1 MQDLL
6 TSLCD
11 IFALAPRDELAT
23 LLRDANNNVEL
34 AIELYLRQQA
44 SSACGNRLVGVRT
57 SARA

>member
-1 MQDLL
+1 VQDLL

-11 IFALAPRDELAT
+11 IFALAPRDELAK

-44 SSACGNRLVGVRT
+44 SSARGISLV
-57 SARA
+57 